1 MVAGYQA
8 GSLDF
13 QPTVVSSEVRSPPFT
28 VGIVTISGP
37 AENTHLP
44 VNPKTALQ
52 RSLNGHVGGI
62 SNSAQAPPPGPQLQ
76 LKDHHKEP
84 SVFFLR
90 SLSTLLSG
98 CLVTAL
104 GLWPVTAS
112 AFSAP
117 ASKFTVSQPVEIPG
131 LTLRPGSYSIHV
143 IDHLSERYIV
153 RIDGPNH
160 RVHSTFLALADPA
173 SPKPDAPGKEL
184 WQNAP
189 SGKEYMRGW
198 LFPGQPT
205 VLEFVYP
212 KSDAVAIAKSN
223 NAKVPAID
231 PVSEGRPPT
240 IRGLSRT
247 DLELVTLWL
256 LSSTTVGPGDSSAGI
271 QAERY
276 PEVAQAAAHKPAI
289 SRLPQTASYLP
300 WIGLLGAFSLVMAF
314 FMRFLRAPK
323 LRRAEVERNHT
334 FKLPSCATRNK

>member
-1 MVAGYQA
+1 
-8 GSLDF
+8 
-13 QPTVVSSEVRSPPFT
+13 
-28 VGIVTISGP
+28 
-37 AENTHLP
+37 
-44 VNPKTALQ
+44 
-52 RSLNGHVGGI
+52 
-62 SNSAQAPPPGPQLQ
+62 
-76 LKDHHKEP
+76 
-84 SVFFLR
+84 VFSLR

-98 CLVTAL
+98 CFVIAL
-104 GLWPVTAS
+104 GLCPLTAAGS
-112 AFSAP
+112 NTP
-117 ASKFTVSQPVEIPG
+117 ASKFTVSQTVEIPG
-131 LTLRPGSYSIHV
+131 LTLQPGSYSIHV
-143 IDHLSERYIV
+143 VDHLSERYIV
-153 RIDGPNH
+153 RVDGPKN

-173 SPKPDAPGKEL
+173 TPKPAAPGKEL

-247 DLELVTLWL
+247 DLELITLWL

-276 PEVAQAAAHKPAI
+276 PEVAQLAPHKPAI

-300 WIGLLGAFSLVMAF
+300 LIGLFGAFSLVMAF
-314 FMRFLRAPK
+314 FLRFLRAPN
-323 LRRAEVERNHT
+323 LRNAQIERNHAY
-334 FKLPSCATRNK
+334 KLPSCATQGK